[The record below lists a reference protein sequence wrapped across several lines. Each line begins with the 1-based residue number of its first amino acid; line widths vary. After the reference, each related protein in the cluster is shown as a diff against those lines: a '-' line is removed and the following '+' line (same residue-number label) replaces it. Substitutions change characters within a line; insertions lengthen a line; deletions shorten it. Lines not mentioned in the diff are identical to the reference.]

1 MKCHIHMPRQA
12 LILEAVETFT
22 RNSNISWPTFTSR
35 VVEHYQSN
43 IAPGNRNIEFSK
55 NPDSYKK
62 LTLDGQTLTRAIYSD
77 KPARHFPC
85 ELEESLVAA
94 LPNEYRLP
102 LLSEL
107 AARYGLLATPIPGND
122 SSCPVSL
129 ANMCTEFAGV
139 IESMGP
145 LIADGTLENDSLRD
159 LLNAQREARELM
171 AVLAGWTAQID
182 STIQHKQGRVV

>member
-1 MKCHIHMPRQA
+1 MTCSIHYPKEPRQNVIFA
-12 LILEAVETFT
+12 AVSRYIRETSVSFET
-22 RNSNISWPTFTSR
+22 YAQA
-35 VVEHYQSN
+35 VVEHYNAHVYPREIKFSN
-43 IAPGNRNIEFSK
+43 HEDVYTR
-55 NPDSYKK
+55 KK
-62 LTLDGQTLTRAIYSD
+62 TDCRHIKRWMDLDAT
-77 KPARHFPC
+77 ARLPV
-85 ELEESLVAA
+85 EMEESLVFS
-94 LPNEYRLP
+94 LPEKYRLP

-107 AARYGLLATPIPGND
+107 AARYGLLATPIPGKD

-139 IESMGP
+139 VESMGP